1 MQSPCCCSISRLV
14 SPRAAKWRGG
24 AAASLLPR
32 RNATKL
38 TVNALLRA
46 ATHLCL
52 TPIHHL
58 SSFALVPRE
67 DGRLLL
73 AVRAPRKCT
82 RPGDKTAGEGGGPAA
97 AGAAGLGCVGYVC
110 NWRTQKFPPTCR
122 RVNGLLCVL
131 GEAEEWSFGS
141 PPPAAEITAVLH
153 RSLAAFPRFGY
164 ITFSVH
170 LLEIAT
176 ELD

>member
-1 MQSPCCCSISRLV
+1 MERRGCCL
-14 SPRAAKWRGG
+14 
-24 AAASLLPR
+24 AAAATQ

-38 TVNALLRA
+38 TVNALRRA

-131 GEAEEWSFGS
+131 GEAEEWSCGS
-141 PPPAAEITAVLH
+141 PPLTAEIAAVLH
-153 RSLAAFPRFGY
+153 RSLAASPRFGY
-164 ITFSVH
+164 ITFYVH

-176 ELD
+176 KLD